1 VTREEAFEKC
11 PADAYVEFYG
21 GRWIIVPLAPV
32 LQPAFFTCTP
42 AALTERIA
50 A

>member
-1 VTREEAFEKC
+1 MTRDEAFAAC
-11 PADAYVEFYG
+11 PPDHYVEFYG

-32 LQPAFFTCTP
+32 IQPEFFTCTP
-42 AALTERIA
+42 ARPELKA